1 MKYLLFSLTL
11 FASFAFIHPDSR
23 SFATAECPPH
33 AIFEV
38 MSNYS
43 LRKCEEKEKAK
54 QSYYQDIPGGVTQVI
69 KKEGKLVLHN
79 FKFDGTYENRPPVSQ
94 ILKYHED
101 AAKKAG
107 VEILSRTN
115 RAMYFKAQKEKTVYW
130 IYLTTDDTGDYFLYT
145 IAEPAS

>member
-79 FKFDGTYENRPPVSQ
+79 FKFDGT
-94 ILKYHED
+94 
-101 AAKKAG
+101 
-107 VEILSRTN
+107 
-115 RAMYFKAQKEKTVYW
+115 
-130 IYLTTDDTGDYFLYT
+130 
-145 IAEPAS
+145 